1 MPYPILEPPGSKRT
15 NNGDRHPSGLSEL
28 QSKVCFSVTLR
39 CPAWVCETKM
49 ACDGV
54 QSQSLFS
61 ENNAM
66 KETKEQL
73 KARAQQI
80 VRALKKTYPDA
91 TCALSHTNPLE
102 LLIATILSAQCTDER
117 VNIVTATLFRKY
129 HGAAEYAEADPAELE
144 KDINSVTFFRNKA
157 KAIQTTA
164 RLLLEK
170 HNGQVPQTLEE
181 LVKLSGVGRK
191 TANVVLGTAFGIP
204 TGVVVDTH
212 VMRLTQLLGLTK
224 NKEPEKI
231 EQDLMA
237 ILPKNEWIDFS
248 HRLIWHGRRVCKARK
263 PACDACSLEPYCPSS
278 LLKVPS
284 DKKKT

>member
-1 MPYPILEPPGSKRT
+1 
-15 NNGDRHPSGLSEL
+15 
-28 QSKVCFSVTLR
+28 
-39 CPAWVCETKM
+39 
-49 ACDGV
+49 
-54 QSQSLFS
+54 
-61 ENNAM
+61 M

-80 VRALKKTYPDA
+80 VTALKKTYPDA
-91 TCALSHTNPLE
+91 TCALNHTNPLE

-129 HGAAEYAEADPAELE
+129 NNAGEFAAADPAELE
-144 KDINSVTFFRNKA
+144 RDINSVTFFRNKA
-157 KAIQTTA
+157 KAIQTTC
-164 RLLLEK
+164 RLLTEK
-170 HNGQVPQTLEE
+170 HNSQVPQTLEE

-231 EQDLMA
+231 EQDLIA
-237 ILPKNEWIDFS
+237 LLPKKEWIDFS
-248 HRLIWHGRRVCKARK
+248 HRLIWHGRRICKARK
-263 PACDACSLEPYCPSS
+263 PACDACSLETYCPSS
-278 LLKVPS
+278 LLKAPVAS
-284 DKKKT
+284 KKK